1 MTLAELMELVR
12 GEIPV
17 GTGSFILSIFI
28 VLCTMVEVIPA
39 IKFKPWSWIVKKVG
53 GIANEDISN
62 RLDTIEKDIVML
74 KEENAE
80 QDEREK
86 ERDAMNARREI
97 LKFADSLRHGTQF
110 SRESY
115 EQIMIDI
122 DNYERYSDSHPN
134 FKNNRTKAAQKKIL
148 NEFEARDAAN
158 DFLS

>member
-1 MTLAELMELVR
+1 MTLAELIALVR
-12 GEIPV
+12 GEIPE
-17 GTGSFILSIFI
+17 GTGSILIGAI
-28 VLCTMVEVIPA
+28 VILCTVIEVIP
-39 IKFKPWSWIVKKVG
+39 KVKLKPWSWIVKKVG
-53 GIANEDISN
+53 SIANENITQ
-62 RLDTIEKDIVML
+62 RLDVIEKDIAML

-86 ERDAMNARREI
+86 ERDAINARREI

-115 EQIMIDI
+115 EQIMIDM

-134 FKNNRTKAAQKKIL
+134 FKNNRTKAAQKKIM

>member
-12 GEIPV
+12 SDIPV
-17 GTGSFILSIFI
+17 GTGSFLLSI
-28 VLCTMVEVIPA
+28 VLIACTMIEVIPVV
-39 IKFKPWSWIVKKVG
+39 KFKPWSWIVKKVG
-53 GIANEDISN
+53 SIANENITQ
-62 RLDTIEKDIVML
+62 RLDVIEKDITML

-86 ERDAMNARREI
+86 ERDALNARREI

-122 DNYERYSDSHPN
+122 DNYERYSNSHPD
-134 FKNNRTKAAQKKIL
+134 FMNNRTKAAQKKIL
-148 NEFEARDAAN
+148 SEFDVRDASN
-158 DFLS
+158 DFLN